1 MEDKKLTDNIKDK
14 IKELKSIRN
23 MSSRDLGFRNWHIR
37 TAATL
42 KNLSSANTREIN
54 SFKKLTFTD
63 TKYQRGKRVFDG
75 ADEEKYNNDL
85 NEAEAILKKIVANI
99 ESLSTKKVAYVKKP
113 SAIKKPSMAK
123 KTSST
128 KKTSASKKSSST
140 K

>member
-99 ESLSTKKVAYVKKP
+99 ESISTKKVTYAEKP

>member
-1 MEDKKLTDNIKDK
+1 MEDKKLTDNLKDK
-14 IKELKSIRN
+14 IKEIKSIRG
-23 MSSRDLGFRNWHIR
+23 MSIRDLGFRNWHIR
-37 TAATL
+37 TVNTL
-42 KNLSSANTREIN
+42 KNFSSANTREIN

-63 TKYQRGKRVFDG
+63 TKYQRGKKAFDA

-99 ESLSTKKVAYVKKP
+99 ESLSTEKVTYAKKP

-123 KTSST
+123 KASST

>member
-1 MEDKKLTDNIKDK
+1 MEDKELTGNIKDK
-14 IKELKSIRN
+14 IKELKAIRS

-37 TAATL
+37 TVTTL
-42 KNLSSANTREIN
+42 KNLSSAHTREIN

-85 NEAEAILKKIVANI
+85 NEAEAVLKKIVANI
-99 ESLSTKKVAYVKKP
+99 ESLSTKKVTYAKKT

-123 KTSST
+123 KASPT

>member
-54 SFKKLTFTD
+54 SFKKLTFTN

-99 ESLSTKKVAYVKKP
+99 ESLSTKKVTYAEKP